1 MSASA
6 NVASVTV
13 PPAQSRLL
21 LPILVGGAV
30 AGTFDITSA
39 FITFGWGAC
48 RGVAAGL
55 LGPGAR
61 QGGVG
66 IWLLGLFLHFFI
78 ATTIA
83 AVYCLSSRRLTFLR
97 EHFFLCGLFYGM
109 AAWIVMNLIVLPL
122 SAIHARGPY
131 QLHNMIQGILVHMF
145 LIALPIAF
153 LNAKLSQSSGPLR
166 GQ

>member
-1 MSASA
+1 MATST
-6 NVASVTV
+6 NLASVTDSRIQ
-13 PPAQSRLL
+13 PRLL

-39 FITFGWGAC
+39 FLTFGWIAC

-55 LGPGAR
+55 LGQEAR
-61 QGGVG
+61 QGGAGV
-66 IWLLGLFLHFFI
+66 WLLGLALHFFI

-97 EHFFLCGLFYGM
+97 EHFFVCGLFYGM
-109 AAWIVMNLIVLPL
+109 GAWMVMNLIVLPL
-122 SAIHARGPY
+122 SAIHVKGPY
-131 QLHNMIQGILVHMF
+131 PLHGMIQGILVHMF
-145 LIALPIAF
+145 LIGLPIAF
-153 LNAKLSQSSGPLR
+153 ICAKLSHTSGRVR

>member
-6 NVASVTV
+6 NIASVTGT
-13 PPAQSRLL
+13 PAQSRLL
-21 LPILVGGAV
+21 LPILAGGAV

-39 FITFGWGAC
+39 FITYGWGVC
-48 RGVAAGL
+48 RGIAAGL

-66 IWLLGLFLHFFI
+66 TWLLGLFLHFFI

-83 AVYCLSSRRLTFLR
+83 AVYCLSSRRLAFLR
-97 EHFFLCGLFYGM
+97 EHFFICGLFYGM
-109 AAWIVMNLIVLPL
+109 AAWLVMNLIVLPL
-122 SAIHARGPY
+122 SAIHASGPY
-131 QLHNMIQGILVHMF
+131 QLHAMIQGILVHMF

-153 LNAKLSQSSGPLR
+153 INARLSHSSGPVR

>member
-6 NVASVTV
+6 NLASVSDCRI
-13 PPAQSRLL
+13 QGRLL

-39 FITFGWGAC
+39 FITYGWSVC
-48 RGVAAGL
+48 RGIAAGL

-61 QGGVG
+61 HGGIG
-66 IWLLGLFLHFFI
+66 TWLLGLFLHFFI

-109 AAWIVMNLIVLPL
+109 AAWLVMNLIVLPL
-122 SAIHARGPY
+122 SAIHARGSY
-131 QLHNMIQGILVHMF
+131 QLHDMIQGILVHMF

-153 LNAKLSQSSGPLR
+153 LNMKLSQSAGPLL

>member
-6 NVASVTV
+6 NVVSATNS
-13 PPAQSRLL
+13 PSQSRVL

-30 AGTFDITSA
+30 AGTIDITSA
-39 FITFGWGAC
+39 FVTYGWGAC

-61 QGGVG
+61 QGGAG

-78 ATTIA
+78 AMTIA

-97 EHFFLCGLFYGM
+97 EHYFVCGLFYGM
-109 AAWIVMNLIVLPL
+109 AVWLVMNLIVLPL
-122 SAIHARGPY
+122 SALHAMGPY
-131 QLHNMIQGILVHMF
+131 RFHDMIQGILVHMF

-153 LNAKLSQSSGPLR
+153 LNAKLSQSTGPIR